1 MRAAFYFTA
10 APIIILSWLLS
21 LVLVGVV
28 FSTSLLPVCGIYAA
42 IFVLAVIRLD
52 LALCLVAACLPIF
65 GDRPGTSQQYYLLTS
80 ISVVAFSGL
89 SAEFIRFFANKKS
102 AQLYRQSLQLIKSD
116 QVVFLASTLVLS
128 VLLSLF
134 FIPVAELESWWASVL
149 PIVASNNFD
158 LWPRFIRKMLR
169 SPENVVAYS
178 FVASI
183 WTCLC
188 FGLFFLAALCL
199 RARGERFR
207 IALAL
212 SLLSGLLASF
222 CAGIL
227 DYFKVISLLPLRP
240 LDPIVN
246 AQGLQFRMQS
256 FFAHSGWFAEYLTF
270 NIPFVLVILALG
282 IRRAFSI
289 SIVVTLLVIGEFCL
303 VLTYQ
308 RGGWLAYPISL
319 LVVWISIYFFES
331 KHSQVEQLS
340 SIERAQLLKKK
351 IIKVVLS
358 IPVTILISFLLVMIV
373 FKTGLLSSD
382 YVPSFDQY
390 YQRFRDISRTSDR
403 TNFFEAA
410 FQLGLNSPFFGN
422 GAESFAWNYE
432 REFVS
437 PLGRFYNQIVLPL
450 HGSAHNVYYQ
460 ILSGQG
466 LFGLLCLLLTTI
478 SAIIIGFKSAFFESE
493 ISRKL
498 RLVALAASCAL
509 CSFMIYGNVQEFFYV
524 QALQVNFF
532 IVLALLTG
540 LADKTDLQ
548 KVVGIF
554 LRFLLLCIIGQIVFF
569 ATVMLNQ
576 DHETGYERPFG
587 CAALKDKSDSA
598 KRILR
603 CESKAKI
610 LLQKG
615 QQISVKSIV
624 RSERE
629 QTVAVS
635 CGSLKLLQLDLAFGE
650 THSVDLA
657 GVDLQACTSKGR
669 TLLTLESPQFEFL
682 PGPRSGPKLRLQSQS
697 FELQVDSV
705 SFAK

>member
-1 MRAAFYFTA
+1 MRLSFCLTTAFT
-10 APIIILSWLLS
+10 LLVCWLLG

-28 FSTSLLPVCGIYAA
+28 FSTSLLPVCGIYTVLL
-42 IFVLAVIRLD
+42 VLAFFRID
-52 LALCLVAACLPIF
+52 LAICLLAASLPIF
-65 GDRPGTSQQYYLLTS
+65 GDRPGTSQQFYLLAGLS
-80 ISVVAFSGL
+80 ILTFSGL
-89 SAEFIRFFANKKS
+89 SAQFVSFFVNRKTK
-102 AQLYRQSLQLIKSD
+102 LLENYSLEILKSD
-116 QVVFLASTLVLS
+116 SVVFLASTLVLS
-128 VLLSLF
+128 VLMALF
-134 FIPVAELESWWASVL
+134 FIPSAELESWWASVL
-149 PIVASNNFD
+149 PIAVSNDFD

-183 WTCLC
+183 WTCLS
-188 FGLFFLAALCL
+188 FAVFFLTAICIRI
-199 RARGERFR
+199 RADRFR
-207 IALAL
+207 STLAL
-212 SLLSGLLASF
+212 SLLFGLLASF

-227 DYFKVISLLPLRP
+227 DYFKLISLLPLRP

-289 SIVVTLLVIGEFCL
+289 SIIVTLLVVGEVCL

-331 KHSQVEQLS
+331 KHSESNQLS
-340 SIERAQLLKKK
+340 PTERKQLLKKK
-351 IIKVVLS
+351 ILRVVLS
-358 IPVTILISFLLVMIV
+358 VPITILISFLLVMLI

-410 FQLGLNSPFFGN
+410 FQLALNSPFFGN

-432 REFVS
+432 REFAS

-466 LFGLLCLLLTTI
+466 IFGLLCLLLTTI
-478 SAIIIGFKSAFFESE
+478 SAVIIGFKSAFFTTGAN
-493 ISRKL
+493 RKL
-498 RLVALAASCAL
+498 RLVTLAASCAL

-532 IVLALLTG
+532 LVLALLTG
-540 LADKTDLQ
+540 LETGCDSHQLKS
-548 KVVGIF
+548 VF
-554 LRFLLLCIIGQIVFF
+554 LRFLFLCAIGQIIFMIIGGF
-569 ATVMLNQ
+569 NNNRTIDYQ
-576 DHETGYERPFG
+576 RPFG
-587 CAALKDKSDSA
+587 CAVIQAQADSTN
-598 KRILR
+598 RILR

-615 QQISVKSIV
+615 QQLSVKGILRNESK
-624 RSERE
+624 
-629 QTVAVS
+629 QTLNVS
-635 CGSLKLLQLDLAFGE
+635 CGSVKLLQLDLTFGE
-650 THSVDLA
+650 QQRLDLSA
-657 GVDLQACTSKGR
+657 TDLKDCTLKGR
-669 TLLTLESPQFEFL
+669 TLLTFESPQFEFQR
-682 PGPRSGPKLRLQSQS
+682 GPRGGPKLRLQSQS
-697 FELQVDSV
+697 FELQVDST